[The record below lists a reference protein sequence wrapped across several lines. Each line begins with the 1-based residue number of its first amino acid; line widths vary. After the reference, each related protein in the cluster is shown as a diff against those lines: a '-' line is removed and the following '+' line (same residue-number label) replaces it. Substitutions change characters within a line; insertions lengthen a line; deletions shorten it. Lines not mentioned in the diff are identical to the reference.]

1 MSHKAILVVDD
12 EPFILRALTFVLNR
26 EGYRTVT
33 AANGEEALQ
42 RMRENH
48 PRLVFL
54 DVMMP
59 KKSGFEVCQEAK
71 ADPELSKIRIIL
83 LTAKG
88 QESDRVRGMAAGAD
102 EYMTK
107 PFSPSEVLS
116 RVREIVGWPE
126 AGMVQGGSPA
136 AGEKT

>member
-1 MSHKAILVVDD
+1 MSDKTILVVDD

-26 EGYRTVT
+26 EGYST
-33 AANGEEALQ
+33 ASATNGEEAML
-42 RMRENH
+42 RMREIH

-59 KKSGFEVCQEAK
+59 KKNGFEVCREAR
-71 ADPELSKIRIIL
+71 ADPELSKTRIIL

-88 QESDRVRGMAAGAD
+88 QESDRAKGLAAGAD

-116 RVREIVGWPE
+116 KVREILGWPE
-126 AGMVQGGSPA
+126 AGMVQ
-136 AGEKT
+136 E

>member
-1 MSHKAILVVDD
+1 MNAGVTDRTILVADD

-26 EGYRTVT
+26 EGYPTISARD
-33 AANGEEALQ
+33 GEEAIAVI
-42 RMRENH
+42 RGSR

-59 KKSGFEVCQEAK
+59 RKNGFEVCREIK
-71 ADPELSKIRIIL
+71 ADPLTAGVHIIL

-88 QESDRVRGMAAGAD
+88 QDSDRALGLAAGAN

-107 PFSPSEVLS
+107 PFSPSAVLA
-116 RVREIVGWPE
+116 RVREILGVAE
-126 AGMVQGGSPA
+126 ARSIQG
-136 AGEKT
+136 